1 MRLWPLAIEREIAE
15 DRTTMSSTTRAQRIA
30 YGLAYLRGAILI
42 MFSVSLAFMPDDVMP
57 GTSAEPA
64 RTLSLMFASRTILLG
79 IAFITLAVRRM
90 ARPLAWV
97 YFADASL
104 MLFEVVMSVATN
116 QLDLAIGGV
125 VIGAL
130 EVWAGRTLHRAAT

>member
-1 MRLWPLAIEREIAE
+1 MPSPT
-15 DRTTMSSTTRAQRIA
+15 RTERIA
-30 YGLAYLRGAILI
+30 YGLAFLRGAILI
-42 MFSVSLAFMPDDVMP
+42 AFSLSLAFVPEDVMP

-79 IAFITLAVRRM
+79 IAFITLAARRM
-90 ARPLAWV
+90 SRPLAWV

-104 MLFEVVMSVATN
+104 MLFEIAMSVATN
-116 QLDLAIGGV
+116 KLDLAIGGV

-130 EVWAGRTLHRAAT
+130 EVWAGRTLYRASAAPR